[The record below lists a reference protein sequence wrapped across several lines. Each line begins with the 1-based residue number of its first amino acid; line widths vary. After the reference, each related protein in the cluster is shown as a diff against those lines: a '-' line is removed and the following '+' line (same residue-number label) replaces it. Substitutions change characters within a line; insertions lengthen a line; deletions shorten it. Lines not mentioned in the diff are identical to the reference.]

1 MAPSPTPSY
10 PVGAYYL
17 TIFGGIVIAFVGVIL
32 FFAGITFTIFFSEV
46 GTMILIF
53 SFLGVLVG
61 LLLLVCAW
69 MLRRTHRWTSAIGVL
84 IVLLAGAS
92 LPFTLGGF
100 GLGFV
105 LALVGGILAILWKPS
120 AHGPMFVYTTPAGAA
135 PNLPS
140 LQRVCPTCGAM
151 SSPGSTFCSKCG
163 KPYA

>member
-1 MAPSPTPSY
+1 MAPSSSPTY

-17 TIFGGIVIAFVGVIL
+17 TIFGGIIIAFVGVIL
-32 FFAGITFTIFFSEV
+32 FFAGITFTIFFSEI
-46 GTMILIF
+46 GTTILLF
-53 SFLGVLVG
+53 LFLGVLVG

-69 MLRRTHRWTSAIGVL
+69 MLRRTNRWTAEIGVL

-100 GLGFV
+100 GIGFI

-120 AHGPMFVYTTPAGAA
+120 THGPVLVYTTPTGAS
-135 PNLPS
+135 PHLPS
-140 LQRVCPTCGAM
+140 LQRVCPACGAM